1 MTILAI
7 DTSFDDTAVAVTRE
21 RVILSNVLS
30 TDQSLHAQW
39 GGVVPNLARLHHQD
53 NLDTVISAAL
63 RRAHC
68 TWDSIDAIAVTR
80 GPGLA
85 VALEVGIAKAQEL
98 AKFHGKKL
106 LEVNHMEGHLLSWAA
121 LSPKTAQSTKTQEL
135 ENLFPALGVLIS
147 GGHTQFVYTTGIGQ
161 YEVVG
166 QTQDDAIGECFDK
179 VGRMLLLGYPAG
191 KMVEWMAK
199 KGRPEK
205 FSFPVPMRQV
215 KSADT
220 SYSGLK
226 TAAMR
231 MIEPLKET
239 NQLSQQTIAD
249 IAYAFQYAAVKHLL
263 EKLQFALDAHPVKSL
278 LIGGGVAAN
287 LYLRQELRKVASI
300 HKVPIK
306 FPRSRKLCTDN
317 AAMIGIAAHLHSR
330 EITTSKG
337 LDRVPNWKID
347 D

>member
-7 DTSFDDTAVAVTRE
+7 DTSFDDTAVAITRK
-21 RVILSNVLS
+21 RVVLSNVLS

-39 GGVVPNLARLHHQD
+39 GGVVPNLARLHHQE
-53 NLDTVISAAL
+53 NIDTVIAAAL
-63 RRAHC
+63 KRANC

-85 VALEVGIAKAQEL
+85 VALEVGIAKAREL
-98 AKFHGKKL
+98 ALSHGKKL

-121 LSPKTAQSTKTQEL
+121 LSPKTALSTKTKEL
-135 ENLFPALGVLIS
+135 ENLFPALGILIS
-147 GGHTQFVYTTGIGQ
+147 GGHTQFVYTTGIGH

-191 KMVEWMAK
+191 KMVEWIAK
-199 KGRPEK
+199 KGSPGK
-205 FSFPVPMRQV
+205 FVFPVPMRQV

-231 MIEPLKET
+231 MIEPLKEA
-239 NQLSQQTIAD
+239 NLLSQQTIAD
-249 IAYAFQYAAVKHLL
+249 IAYAFQYAAVKHLT
-263 EKLQFALDAHPVKSL
+263 EKLQFALTKYPVKSL

-287 LYLRQELRKVASI
+287 LYLREELRNVASQ
-300 HKVPIK
+300 HKLQIK

-317 AAMIGIAAHLHSR
+317 AAMIGIVAYLHPC
-330 EITTSKG
+330 EVATAEN
-337 LDRVPNWKID
+337 LDRLPNWKLD
-347 D
+347 Q